1 MPINLDTDEH
11 FLFYNGQHAVGP
23 AGIHDVNGDDLFVC
37 HLIHFHI
44 RARTIL
50 LPNMPGNIPYEDQA
64 SIMVSILDKKYLI

>member
-44 RARTIL
+44 RA
-50 LPNMPGNIPYEDQA
+50 LPFITQHA
-64 SIMVSILDKKYLI
+64 RKYPLRGSGEHYGVHIR